1 MRSTRS
7 VGRVDNN
14 SDLEGV
20 KVRRFRVG
28 DLEPAGNAF
37 QWEEVPGTA
46 VDGVVVV
53 SELVVDAAK
62 TLLSVGV
69 DFD

>member
-1 MRSTRS
+1 
-7 VGRVDNN
+7 VERVDND

-20 KVRRFRVG
+20 RERRFRVG

-53 SELVVDAAK
+53 RELVVGAVE
-62 TLLSVGV
+62 TFLSVGV